1 MTGARSPAA
10 AATLVN
16 LAWNGSPEGLP
27 RGTGATPREAIP
39 PYRCARAA
47 AASAGNVRICRRVT
61 TPSGGATGR
70 GGGGRAYLLVWRPHR
85 RGSVLQASAS
95 THRPVPGA
103 EPAG

>member
-39 PYRCARAA
+39 PSRCAFAA
-47 AASAGNVRICRRVT
+47 AARAGNVRIWRRVIRRVT
-61 TPSGGATGR
+61 TPWGDVTETAAE
-70 GGGGRAYLLVWRPHR
+70 GRAHRWALPSRTCELVP
-85 RGSVLQASAS
+85 RGSAP
-95 THRPVPGA
+95 TDR
-103 EPAG
+103 